1 MWTPAR
7 ITTEVEEDSSLR
19 SSYQEKGRK
28 GYQTDTQQWC
38 LTLGLEERAELIM

>member
-1 MWTPAR
+1 MGTPAR

-19 SSYQEKGRK
+19 SSYQEKGKK

-38 LTLGLEERAELIM
+38 LLPWDWKKELS